1 MTQTPPTVDE
11 LVGAR
16 AHFDGSFHVG
26 GHPGEPWPEHK
37 CLVLTK
43 DGQTWLCLLRDGAE
57 IVTPVGSVREGLEAF
72 AAELAA
78 AIGDLP
84 PTE

>member
-1 MTQTPPTVDE
+1 MTPTVDD
-11 LVGAR
+11 LVKSR
-16 AHFDGSFHVG
+16 AHFDASVHVG

-57 IVTPVGSVREGLEAF
+57 TVTPVGSVREGLEIF
-72 AAELAA
+72 AGELEK
-78 AIGDLP
+78 AIGELP
-84 PTE
+84 GQQ